1 MSNSGS
7 NYPGGLP
14 QSLLALSNMIQEG
27 RHSTSLQQI
36 GTETAIRKKYAPKIP
51 SLFTQQV
58 GFRGD
63 EAAPGPSSLA
73 TKPSSQLLSGR
84 KPVSKTGSASD
95 GSFSPDTA
103 PHDVT
108 VDYREFPRILA
119 ILKRE
124 NKTIADFA
132 AGKTHDPC
140 TSNFDLLT
148 SVLRGNESPGAPDA
162 EDVNT
167 KQQQQQQQQTRQQQQ
182 QQQQTRQQDSSN
194 AAASSAGEESHS
206 HSSDSGTGLRLAQ
219 YTHLESVPET
229 MRIQSQVA
237 ARLLELLSS
246 AKNTLRQSSEQ
257 GTVIVDLRI
266 NPEHTG
272 PGSGEQ
278 RGNTPLV
285 FHLTLFVPHCM

>member
-36 GTETAIRKKYAPKIP
+36 GTEAAIRKKYASKIP

-73 TKPSSQLLSGR
+73 TKPSSQLSSGR

-103 PHDVT
+103 PHDVA
-108 VDYREFPRILA
+108 VDYREFPQILA

-132 AGKTHDPC
+132 AGKTHDLC

-148 SVLRGNESPGAPDA
+148 SVLRGNESSGAPDA

-167 KQQQQQQQQTRQQQQ
+167 KQQQQQQTRQQ
-182 QQQQTRQQDSSN
+182 QQDSSN
-194 AAASSAGEESHS
+194 AAASSVGEVSHS

-219 YTHLESVPET
+219 YTLESVPE

-237 ARLLELLSS
+237 ARMLELLSS

-266 NPEHTG
+266 NPEQTG
-272 PGSGEQ
+272 LGSGE
-278 RGNTPLV
+278 RGGNTPLV
-285 FHLTLFVPHCM
+285 FHLTLFVPRCM